1 MLPVQAHLDDEVMR
15 LVLREIRLL
24 KASVHPNIVHL
35 HEAFKSKS
43 GRVYM
48 VMEHV
53 QHTLTEQLRKNPFG
67 FSPQSV
73 KLITWQLLQATA
85 FLHSNK
91 VRICCQSKHPLL
103 PIRALDSSTLIDY
116 PSGFETS
123 QHPSNGRGCG
133 QALRLW
139 VGGQGGEGVCGLF

>member
-1 MLPVQAHLDDEVMR
+1 MR

-24 KASVHPNIVHL
+24 KASVHPNVVRL
-35 HEAFKSKS
+35 HEAFRSKS

-48 VMEHV
+48 ITEHV

-67 FSPQSV
+67 FSPRSV

-91 VRICCQSKHPLL
+91 VSAYSDYSNYPAWSAIAPVPIYSPCMLRSKCNCCSDVGDFCPRPLSNAGHP
-103 PIRALDSSTLIDY
+103 P
-116 PSGFETS
+116 
-123 QHPSNGRGCG
+123 
-133 QALRLW
+133 
-139 VGGQGGEGVCGLF
+139 

>member
-1 MLPVQAHLDDEVMR
+1 MR

-24 KASVHPNIVHL
+24 KASVHPNVVHL
-35 HEAFKSKS
+35 YEAFRSKS

-53 QHTLTEQLRKNPFG
+53 QHTLTEQLRKSPFG
-67 FSPQSV
+67 FSPRSV

-91 VRICCQSKHPLL
+91 VGTCSLEILTVKNCSD
-103 PIRALDSSTLIDY
+103 A
-116 PSGFETS
+116 
-123 QHPSNGRGCG
+123 
-133 QALRLW
+133 
-139 VGGQGGEGVCGLF
+139 

>member
-1 MLPVQAHLDDEVMR
+1 MR

-24 KASVHPNIVHL
+24 KASVHPNVVHL
-35 HEAFKSKS
+35 HEAFRSKS

-67 FSPQSV
+67 FSPRSV

-85 FLHSNK
+85 FLHSSK
-91 VRICCQSKHPLL
+91 VGNCSDADSHGPELPGTLL
-103 PIRALDSSTLIDY
+103 
-116 PSGFETS
+116 
-123 QHPSNGRGCG
+123 
-133 QALRLW
+133 
-139 VGGQGGEGVCGLF
+139 

>member
-1 MLPVQAHLDDEVMR
+1 MQAHLDEEVMR

-24 KASVHPNIVHL
+24 KASVHPNVVHL
-35 HEAFKSKS
+35 HEAFRSKS

-53 QHTLTEQLRKNPFG
+53 QHTLTEQLRRNSFG

-91 VRICCQSKHPLL
+91 VRQVMCDRVRMKFQG
-103 PIRALDSSTLIDY
+103 SSEAHI
-116 PSGFETS
+116 
-123 QHPSNGRGCG
+123 
-133 QALRLW
+133 
-139 VGGQGGEGVCGLF
+139 